1 MGNCPQQRLSIRF
14 TFVSS
19 ARQCTQRGCCSASIK
34 APSYYPPPLPDV
46 SINQIHALPGCPPL
60 HVVAADHRIETALRL
75 AVYHGHK
82 ALIAKCRLGG
92 GVQGDYASLAIAVSR
107 KDVDVLL
114 LLLQAA
120 HNAVPWKSQEAL
132 QLPLARLLTLF
143 TPSDDDDDRAQCK
156 QAAVTA
162 DSHWAS
168 SEVSPQECSLL
179 DQIAQGC
186 LYSRQ
191 QLQRA
196 MTTAAAAGLSEV
208 SRPFLRNDQISE
220 HRCRC
225 SSCY

>member
-1 MGNCPQQRLSIRF
+1 
-14 TFVSS
+14 
-19 ARQCTQRGCCSASIK
+19 
-34 APSYYPPPLPDV
+34 
-46 SINQIHALPGCPPL
+46 
-60 HVVAADHRIETALRL
+60 
-75 AVYHGHK
+75 VYHGHK

-208 SRPFLRNDQISE
+208 SLPFLRNDQISE

>member
-1 MGNCPQQRLSIRF
+1 MWAIALSN
-14 TFVSS
+14 VAAVDLLSS
-19 ARQCTQRGCCSASIK
+19 HPLINVHK
-34 APSYYPPPLPDV
+34 APRLLLCANQAPLLLSPPSPLYP
-46 SINQIHALPGCPPL
+46 SFFQMHALPGCPPL

-92 GVQGDYASLAIAVSR
+92 GVQGDYTSLAIAVSR

-143 TPSDDDDDRAQCK
+143 TPTDDDVDDRAQSK
-156 QAAVTA
+156 EAAVTA

-168 SEVSPQECSLL
+168 SELSPQECSLL

-196 MTTAAAAGLSEV
+196 LTTAAAAGLSEV
-208 SRPFLRNDQISE
+208 SRPYLRNGHIS
-220 HRCRC
+220 
-225 SSCY
+225 

>member
-1 MGNCPQQRLSIRF
+1 MWAIALSN
-14 TFVSS
+14 VSAFDLLS
-19 ARQCTQRGCCSASIK
+19 SHPLVNVHNAAAALRQSRPLLTI
-34 APSYYPPPLPDV
+34 PPLPDV

-107 KDVDVLL
+107 KDVNVLL

-143 TPSDDDDDRAQCK
+143 TPSDDDDDRAQFK

-225 SSCY
+225 SSCC